1 MFEKHLK
8 SVLLMDAFVNVLC
21 FAYSYFYP
29 NALSVFKVIR
39 HLMYRYE
46 KIIIIYGKVDFS
58 LFFRYIPFF
67 FILCILC
74 DIRISTHL
82 YS

>member
-58 LFFRYIPFF
+58 LFFFDIFRSFLFF
-67 FILCILC
+67 VFCAIFE
-74 DIRISTHL
+74 
-82 YS
+82 